1 MASITRRYPRRNIP
15 VVDYTGMDTIYPEDT
30 LDGNTDILNKSR
42 YYDPDYLSL
51 YNWKK
56 EKEEK
61 EIAVIP
67 DYKYKIRL
75 TANNADKKMI
85 QKEFGFDTDIYH
97 HKRFEYCIILEE
109 PGIYTLLFNYLYCHL
124 IGITV
129 NKIRNILGITT
140 HIPIEITNT
149 ENGKEYLVTSNNGI
163 FFWEPK

>member
-1 MASITRRYPRRNIP
+1 MRPNNPMTDNENIVEEVPSIGAPSLKAGIEAILL
-15 VVDYTGMDTIYPEDT
+15 VVDEPVSAITLAQITNSPEIQVNKT
-30 LDGNTDILNKSR
+30 L
-42 YYDPDYLSL
+42 
-51 YNWKK
+51 
-56 EKEEK
+56 
-61 EIAVIP
+61 
-67 DYKYKIRL
+67 
-75 TANNADKKMI
+75 KMI